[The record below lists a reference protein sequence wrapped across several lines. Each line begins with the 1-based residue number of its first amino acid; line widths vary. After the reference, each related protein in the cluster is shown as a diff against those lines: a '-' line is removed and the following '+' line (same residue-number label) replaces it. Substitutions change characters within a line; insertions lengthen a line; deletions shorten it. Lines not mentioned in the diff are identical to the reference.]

1 MGPAHRIEWKP
12 NRVIFHQ
19 ISDWTD
25 AYANA
30 PNIPGGDRWPAA
42 WVQPAQAFRD
52 ALLSSG
58 RATLDIGYGERTRN
72 RFDLFRP
79 EGQPK
84 GLVVFVHGGFWKAL
98 DKSFWSHLARGPV
111 ESGYAVAMPSY
122 TLCPEVRIAGITR
135 EVGAAIERAAA
146 MVEGPLFLAGHSAG
160 GHLVTRMISATSPL
174 ADDVRSRIGHTVS
187 ISGLHDLR
195 PLMKAAMN
203 AELKIDE
210 AEALM
215 ESPALLEPMP
225 NARVTCWVGSAERPE
240 FVRQNALLAN
250 IWTGLGARTCVIE
263 EPGRHH
269 FDVIDGL
276 ADPQHQ
282 LTRTLLST

>member
-1 MGPAHRIEWKP
+1 M
-12 NRVIFHQ
+12 IFHQ

-42 WVQPAQAFRD
+42 WVQPAQAYRD
-52 ALLSSG
+52 ALQAGG
-58 RATLDIGYGERTRN
+58 RATLDLGYGDGARN
-72 RFDLFRP
+72 RFDLFQP
-79 EGQPK
+79 EGTPK

-111 ESGYAVAMPSY
+111 ERGYAVAMPSY
-122 TLCPEVRIAGITR
+122 TLCPVVRIADITR
-135 EVGAAIERAAA
+135 EIGAAIARAAA

-174 ADDVRSRIGHTVS
+174 PENVRSRIRHTVS

-203 AELKIDE
+203 AELRIDE
-210 AEALM
+210 AEALA
-215 ESPALLEPMP
+215 ESPALLGPMP
-225 NARVTCWVGSAERPE
+225 DARVTCWVGSAERPE

-250 IWTGLGARTCVIE
+250 IWTGLGAKTCVIE

-276 ADPQHQ
+276 ADPDHQ
-282 LTRTLLST
+282 LTGSLLST

>member
-1 MGPAHRIEWKP
+1 M
-12 NRVIFHQ
+12 IFHQ
-19 ISDWTD
+19 ISDWSD

-30 PNIPGGDRWPAA
+30 PNIPGGERWPAA
-42 WVQPAQAFRD
+42 WVQPAQAYRD
-52 ALLSSG
+52 ALLGSG
-58 RATLDIGYGERTRN
+58 RATLDVGYGERERN
-72 RFDLFRP
+72 RFDLFGP
-79 EGQPK
+79 EGRPK

-98 DKSFWSHLARGPV
+98 DKSFWSHLARGSV

-122 TLCPEVRIAGITR
+122 TLCPAVRISEITR
-135 EVGAAIERAAA
+135 EIAAAVASAAA
-146 MVEGPLFLAGHSAG
+146 MIEGPLFLAGHSAG

-174 ADDVRSRIGHTVS
+174 PDDVKARISHTVS

-203 AELKIDE
+203 AELRIDE
-210 AEALM
+210 AEARV
-215 ESPALLEPMP
+215 ESPALLEPMQ

-250 IWTGLGARTCVIE
+250 IWIGLGAETRVIE

-276 ADPQHQ
+276 ADPDHQ
-282 LTRTLLST
+282 LTRILLSP

>member
-1 MGPAHRIEWKP
+1 
-12 NRVIFHQ
+12 VIFHQ
-19 ISDWTD
+19 ISDWSD

-42 WVQPAQAFRD
+42 WVQPAQAYRD
-52 ALLSSG
+52 TLQSRG
-58 RATLDIGYGERTRN
+58 RATLDISYGEGARN

-79 EGQPK
+79 EGRPK
-84 GLVVFVHGGFWKAL
+84 GLVIFVHGGFWKAL
-98 DKSFWSHLARGPV
+98 DKSFWSHLARGSV
-111 ESGYAVAMPSY
+111 DSGYAVAMPSY
-122 TLCPEVRIAGITR
+122 TLCPAVRISEITR
-135 EVGAAIERAAA
+135 EIAASVERAAA
-146 MVEGPLFLAGHSAG
+146 MIEGPLFLAGHSAG

-174 ADDVRSRIGHTVS
+174 PEDIRARLSHTVS

-203 AELKIDE
+203 TELRIDE
-210 AEALM
+210 AEARA
-215 ESPALLEPMP
+215 ESPALLEPMQD
-225 NARVTCWVGSAERPE
+225 ARVTCWVGSAERPE

-250 IWTGLGARTCVIE
+250 IWTGLGAKTRVIE

-276 ADPQHQ
+276 ADPDHQ
-282 LTRTLLST
+282 LTRTLLSP